1 MASRSRQTAAST
13 IAAQSIELREE
24 PRLLIASHPTKALVF
39 ASDDDEPPAYIND
52 TPYRTRDQHPRAHVP
67 RGGNWRA
74 VNGTPSVYSPPPS
87 TGHDSNGQ
95 QATTKEIP
103 LIPNRRETSELGR
116 EAFSPTSQVLLPAS
130 ASNRPRRKKSSGGNS
145 AKNWL
150 KNIKSPIGEFYP
162 RFSVPLISLR

>member
-24 PRLLIASHPTKALVF
+24 PRLLITSHPTKAMVF
-39 ASDDDEPPAYIND
+39 ASDDDEPPAYITD
-52 TPYRTRDQHPRAHVP
+52 TPYRTRDQHPRVHAP

-87 TGHDSNGQ
+87 TGHDSSGQ
-95 QATTKEIP
+95 QTTKEIP
-103 LIPNRRETSELGR
+103 LRPNRRESPELGR
-116 EAFSPTSQVLLPAS
+116 ETFSPTSQVLLPAS

-150 KNIKSPIGEFYP
+150 KNIKSPIGELYP
-162 RFSVPLISLR
+162 RLFVLLIPLC